1 MGTCMY
7 CEENETLLGMMIPMA
22 ELPMSRVYLFR
33 DQTYYGRCIVAY
45 NKHAD
50 ELFEL
55 PDGDRDAFMKDVAK
69 VAEAVS
75 KAVNAEKINL
85 GMYGDKVKH
94 VHFHVV
100 PKQVDGPG
108 YGGTFEMSC
117 QPPKHLTEEGYQEI
131 MDAIRKYLA

>member
-1 MGTCMY
+1 MGCMY
-7 CEENETLLGMMIPMA
+7 CEENETLLGMMMPLT

-33 DQTYYGRCIVAY
+33 DQTYYGRCIVACK
-45 NKHAD
+45 KHAD

-55 PDGDRDAFMKDVAK
+55 SDADRDAFMKDVAS
-69 VAEAVS
+69 VAGAIS
-75 KAVNAEKINL
+75 KAVGAEKINL

-108 YGGTFEMSC
+108 YGGTFEMSGN
-117 QPPKHLTEEGYQEI
+117 PPRHLSDAEYQEI
-131 MDAIRKYLA
+131 MNKIKENL

>member
-1 MGTCMY
+1 MGCMY
-7 CEENETLLGMMIPMA
+7 CEENETLLGMMIPLA
-22 ELPMSRVYLFR
+22 ELPMSKVYLFR

-45 NKHAD
+45 RKHAD

-55 PDGDRDAFMKDVAK
+55 PEEDRNAFMADVSK

-75 KAVNAEKINL
+75 RAVKAEKINL
-85 GMYGDKVKH
+85 GAFGDKVKH

-117 QPPKHLTEEGYQEI
+117 NPPRHLTDAEYGQI
-131 MDAIRKYLA
+131 MDEIRKYL

>member
-1 MGTCMY
+1 MGCMY
-7 CEENETLLGMMIPMA
+7 CEENDILLGMMIPLA
-22 ELPMSRVYLFR
+22 ELPMAKVYLFR
-33 DQTYYGRCIVAY
+33 DQTYYGRCVVAY
-45 NKHAD
+45 KKHAD

-55 PDGDRDAFMKDVAK
+55 TDADRDAFMADVSK
-69 VAEAVS
+69 VAGAIS
-75 KAVNAEKINL
+75 KAVGAEKINL

-117 QPPKHLTEEGYQEI
+117 NPPKHLSEEAYQKI
-131 MDAIRKYLA
+131 MDEIRKYL

>member
-1 MGTCMY
+1 MGCMY
-7 CEENETLLGMMIPMA
+7 CKENETLLGMMMPLA
-22 ELPMSRVYLFR
+22 ELPMSKVYLFR

-45 NKHAD
+45 KKHAD

-55 PDGDRDAFMKDVAK
+55 PKEDLNAFMADVSK

-75 KAVNAEKINL
+75 RAVKAEKINL
-85 GMYGDKVKH
+85 GAFGDKVKH

-117 QPPKHLTEEGYQEI
+117 NPPRHLSDAEYEQI
-131 MDAIRKYLA
+131 MDEIRKYL

>member
-1 MGTCMY
+1 MGCIY
-7 CEENETLLGMMIPMA
+7 CEENEVLLGMMTPLG
-22 ELPMSRVYLFR
+22 ELPMSRVYLFL
-33 DQTYYGRCIVAY
+33 DQTYYGRCVVACK
-45 NKHAD
+45 KHAD
-50 ELFEL
+50 ELFQLSDE
-55 PDGDRDAFMKDVAK
+55 DRDAYMKDVAA
-69 VAEAVS
+69 VAAAVS

-117 QPPKHLTEEGYQEI
+117 NPPRHLSPEEYQEMI
-131 MDAIRKYLA
+131 DKIRAYL

>member
-1 MGTCMY
+1 MKGCMY
-7 CEENETLLGMMIPMA
+7 CEENETLLGMMIPLA
-22 ELPMSRVYLFR
+22 ELPMSKVYLFR

-45 NKHAD
+45 KKHAD

-55 PDGDRDAFMKDVAK
+55 PEADRNAYMKDVAK
-69 VAEAVS
+69 VTEAVS
-75 KAVNAEKINL
+75 RAVKAEKINL

-117 QPPKHLTEEGYQEI
+117 NPPKHLSEEEYVKI
-131 MDAIRKYLA
+131 MDEIRSYL